1 MQRPNAVNQPSED
14 VRQFWAMKPWWCQ
27 PWSIIGTGVVV
38 LVGSWALFQRA
49 WITAPLGAA
58 VLTWW
63 WMFLIYVPGLNADR

>member
-1 MQRPNAVNQPSED
+1 MQRPDAVNQPSED
-14 VRQFWAMKPWWCQ
+14 VRQFWAMKSWWCQ

-38 LVGSWALFQRA
+38 LFGSWALFQRA
-49 WITAPLGAA
+49 WVTAPLGAA